1 MCHVLYKPNV
11 IVFPKLARQNF
22 TSQAKFCKSKL
33 LPWQSGEV
41 WSRAKSDSRIPHA
54 YNVSRQGRQ
63 MGENKRISHC

>member
-22 TSQAKFCKSKL
+22 TSQAEFCKPKL

-41 WSRAKSDSRIPHA
+41 LELSKIRFANFRMP
-54 YNVSRQGRQ
+54 
-63 MGENKRISHC
+63 ISAG